1 MREKISI
8 AVNGRSADMS
18 HIGKLRTGGQ
28 TFIGSM
34 DLGHPA
40 NGVFDLARKDIPA
53 ELIKVGMSGR
63 LEVTQSG
70 TYTVEITRREAT
82 RLHFKIWT

>member
-1 MREKISI
+1 
-8 AVNGRSADMS
+8 VS

-28 TFIGSM
+28 TFIGSA

-53 ELIKVGMSGR
+53 ELLKIGMTGK
-63 LEVTQSG
+63 LEVPHSG
-70 TYTVEITRREAT
+70 THTVEITRREGT
-82 RLHFKIWT
+82 RLHFKILT